1 VSEPRLVLELV
12 GESAP
17 PVELPRA
24 GRLTLGSA
32 SGRVDFVL
40 SGQGVADVHC
50 AIGRVKGGGWALK
63 DLGSNYGTIL
73 NGERVQTA
81 KLSAGDVLVIGS
93 RRLRV
98 VDPEAQIAEPT
109 PPPLPPAP
117 SSPPHSSPPQKP
129 ALSETAAR
137 AAPSLPR
144 VDGYRVEKPLGRGGM
159 GQVYLAVQE
168 SLQRKVALK
177 VLSDKLASDADFVRR
192 FQAEARAAAAL
203 NHPNI
208 VTVHDVW
215 EAGGRHWLAMEY
227 MDHGTLETRV
237 SAAGQIPWRD
247 VLDVLCD
254 ASKGLVYAELR
265 GIVHRDIK
273 PANLMQNEAGTT
285 KIADLGLA
293 THLEAQA
300 TDAGDRKIFG
310 TPHFISPEQARGER
324 VDARSDLYSLG
335 ATAYRLLTGHTPF
348 EGATTREILRGHFF
362 EAPRP
367 LGERAP
373 DVPPEL
379 AAIVLKL
386 LAKKP
391 EERHASAGALLQELE
406 RLRSHVVH
414 GVGAVPAPTAER
426 GGKKIFAWLALA
438 AAIAVAVWFL
448 RPKAK
453 DAAHDDAH
461 RTASAPDASQG
472 TESLLVQ
479 ESSGGA
485 GSPAG
490 EPVKDK
496 EDTLERLERD
506 AESAWH
512 ALPAELTPAER
523 KVELER
529 LAHTYAG
536 STWAARFEAEA
547 SQLSGS
553 LATGA
558 VVESAADAERT
569 AALDRLRAAATGPSG
584 PLPLREALPAM
595 LAVEVAPSLQLD
607 SSFQTRWTGA
617 WREILASAAA
627 RGRSALE
634 EADRQKERGEFGLL
648 EHGLGEALATYA
660 LPEAPLPDDLAA
672 VCTEELGALRDVSAA
687 IEERLSG
694 LSGERVLFDRKL
706 ALTEQQQLATGLWR
720 TGELERELRAFD
732 LAAAEARVAALEGQ
746 LGRASSQGEMAAL
759 RADLASAR
767 TAFEPLVREW
777 SSGGWK
783 RRTVNDPRSRG
794 RANREAVNADAR
806 GVLIKDGEATEL
818 IGWEEFARR
827 PAELHQLF
835 LERLARAYTPT
846 EIESIAALMRL
857 AAVLQ
862 AIDEGAEVLADPDHQ
877 MLSNEES
884 QRLLEGFD
892 LAREWSH
899 GAESKARLE
908 REASAAALLAAALS
922 ASGERHWAETVTLLE
937 RLLAEQR
944 ETLLVR
950 LLSDGRELALEP
962 APASQR
968 SARGG

>member
-1 VSEPRLVLELV
+1 VSEPRLVLEIV

-32 SGRVDFVL
+32 TGRVDFVL

-73 NGERVQTA
+73 NGERVATA
-81 KLSAGDVLVIGS
+81 KLSAGDVLVLGS

-98 VDPEAQIAEPT
+98 VDPEAKAAEP
-109 PPPLPPAP
+109 PPPAPPPAPPAPLPP
-117 SSPPHSSPPQKP
+117 QK
-129 ALSETAAR
+129 AGTSETAVR
-137 AAPSLPR
+137 PAPSLPR
-144 VDGYRVEKPLGRGGM
+144 VEGYRVEKPLGRGGM

-168 SLQRKVALK
+168 SLQRRVALK
-177 VLSDKLASDADFVRR
+177 VLSEKLAADADFVRR

-237 SAAGQIPWRD
+237 SAAGQVPWRE

-254 ASKGLVYAELR
+254 AAKGLVYAELR

-293 THLEAQA
+293 THLEAEA

-362 EAPRP
+362 ETPRP
-367 LGERAP
+367 LSERAP

-391 EERHASAGALLQELE
+391 EERHPSAGALLQELE

-414 GVGAVPAPTAER
+414 GVGPVTAPAAER
-426 GGKKIFAWLALA
+426 GGKKLYVGLAIA
-438 AAIAVAVWFL
+438 AAIVAAWFL

-453 DAAHDDAH
+453 ETPQHGAVE
-461 RTASAPDASQG
+461 TASAAEASQDPK
-472 TESLLVQ
+472 TLLSQ
-479 ESSGGA
+479 E
-485 GSPAG
+485 PATDATAPAV
-490 EPVKDK
+490 EPVKDT
-496 EDTLERLERD
+496 EDALQRLERD
-506 AESAWH
+506 AESAWRS
-512 ALPAELTPAER
+512 LPAELTPLER
-523 KVELER
+523 KAELER
-529 LAHTYAG
+529 LARAYAG

-547 SQLSGS
+547 KQLSGS
-553 LATGA
+553 LASGA
-558 VVESAADAERT
+558 VAESAADVERT
-569 AALDRLRAAATGPSG
+569 AALDRLRAAAAGANG
-584 PLPLREALPAM
+584 PLPMREALPAM

-607 SSFQTRWTGA
+607 ATFQSRWTGA
-617 WREILASAAA
+617 WREILGAAAA
-627 RGRSALE
+627 RGRAALE

-648 EHGLGEALATYA
+648 ERGLGDARDALT

-672 VCTEELGALRDVSAA
+672 ACTEELGALRSARDA
-687 IEERLSG
+687 IEERLDG
-694 LSGERVLFDRKL
+694 LSGERELFDRKA
-706 ALTEQQQLATGLWR
+706 ALSEQQQLASALWR
-720 TGELERELRAFD
+720 SGELERELRAFD
-732 LAAAEARVAALEGQ
+732 LAAAEARIAALEGQ
-746 LGRASSQGEMAAL
+746 LERAPAQGEMAAL
-759 RADLASAR
+759 RADLAAAR

-806 GVLIKDGEATEL
+806 GVLVKDGDATEL
-818 IGWEEFARR
+818 VGWEEFARR

-835 LERLARAYTPT
+835 LERLARAYTPS
-846 EIESIAALMRL
+846 EVEAIAALMRV

-862 AIDEGAEVLADPDHQ
+862 AIDEGAEVLADPEHQ
-877 MLSNEES
+877 VLSGEES
-884 QRLLEGFD
+884 QHLLEGFA

-908 REASAAALLAAALS
+908 REASAAALFAAALS
-922 ASGERHWAETVTLLE
+922 ASTERRWDEAVTLLE

-950 LLSDGRELALEP
+950 LLSDGRALALD
-962 APASQR
+962 PASLR